1 MDGVIAAPNYMST
14 NRHQRVLAILA
25 AASLSLAVL
34 TAPSLAHAQG
44 VDVAATQTWDVLE
57 IADGSV
63 YKGVIVEQTPGKTYK
78 LAMLDGS
85 VRVFTADQIV
95 KISKEANPNWT
106 ATTAAAPQGGPAWT
120 GGSQQQRRGG
130 GMPKAFAQSGMRF
143 GVDPIVVFP
152 TGDWGDKD
160 QGSFVET
167 SFAPSLRFG
176 YEAVMGNFGIGGGLH
191 TRFVPWILIGDA
203 ADADVSTWLLEA
215 HAYGRASLHIGKV
228 APYAGMSMGVTTAQ
242 IAGPG
247 SDDDVSETGFG
258 LGIDFGL
265 DAFVSNS
272 IALGLGGTLNAVAPE
287 FSDVVAPSYF
297 GLRLGMTVS
306 F

>member
-1 MDGVIAAPNYMST
+1 M
-14 NRHQRVLAILA
+14 
-25 AASLSLAVL
+25 
-34 TAPSLAHAQG
+34 PSVAHAQS

-57 IADGSV
+57 IADGSI
-63 YKGVIVEQTPGKTYK
+63 YKGVIVEQTPGATYK

-85 VRVFTADQIV
+85 VRVFAADQIV
-95 KISKEANPNWT
+95 KISKEANPKWT
-106 ATTAAAPQGGPAWT
+106 APTAAASST
-120 GGSQQQRRGG
+120 GSPQQQRTGG

-143 GVDPIVVFP
+143 GLDAIVVFP

-160 QGSFVET
+160 EGGIVET

-176 YEAVMGNFGIGGGLH
+176 YEAIMGNFGIGGGLH

-203 ADADVSTWLLEA
+203 ADADISTWLLEA

-242 IAGPG
+242 FSGPG
-247 SDDDVSETGFG
+247 SDDDLSETGFG

-272 IALGLGGTLNAVAPE
+272 IALGIGGTLNAVAPE
-287 FSDVVAPSYF
+287 FGDVVAPSYF
-297 GLRLGMTVS
+297 GLRLGMTAS

>member
-1 MDGVIAAPNYMST
+1 MST
-14 NRHQRVLAILA
+14 NAKHHFLSYLA
-25 AASLSLAVL
+25 AACLSLGVL
-34 TAPSLAHAQG
+34 AAPSVAHAQS

-57 IADGSV
+57 IADGSI
-63 YKGVIVEQTPGKTYK
+63 YKGVIVEQTPGATYK

-85 VRVFTADQIV
+85 VRVFAADQIV
-95 KISKEANPNWT
+95 KISKEPNPNWT
-106 ATTAAAPQGGPAWT
+106 APTAAAPQGGPAWT
-120 GGSQQQRRGG
+120 GGAQQQRTGG

-143 GVDPIVVFP
+143 GLDAIVVFP

-160 QGSFVET
+160 EGGIVET

-203 ADADVSTWLLEA
+203 ADADISTWLLEA

-242 IAGPG
+242 FSGPG
-247 SDDDVSETGFG
+247 SDDDLSETGFG

-272 IALGLGGTLNAVAPE
+272 IALGIGGTLNAVAPE
-287 FSDVVAPSYF
+287 FGDVVAPSYF
-297 GLRLGMTVS
+297 GLRLGMTTT

>member
-1 MDGVIAAPNYMST
+1 MST
-14 NRHQRVLAILA
+14 NAKHHLLSYLTA
-25 AASLSLAVL
+25 ACASLGLLAMP
-34 TAPSLAHAQG
+34 TLAQAQA
-44 VDVAATQTWDVLE
+44 VDVAATQSWDVLE
-57 IADGSV
+57 IADGSI

-95 KISKEANPNWT
+95 KISKEANPHWSAPT
-106 ATTAAAPQGGPAWT
+106 PAAPQGGPAWT
-120 GGSQQQRRGG
+120 GAPQQQRTGG

-143 GVDPIVVFP
+143 GLDAIVVFP

-160 QGSFVET
+160 NGGIVET

-176 YEAVMGNFGIGGGLH
+176 YEAIMGNFGIGGGLH

-203 ADADVSTWLLEA
+203 ADADVATWLLEA

-242 IAGPG
+242 FSGPG
-247 SDDDVSETGFG
+247 SDDDLSETGFG

-272 IALGLGGTLNAVAPE
+272 IALGIGGTLNAVAPE
-287 FSDVVAPSYF
+287 FADAVAPSYF
-297 GLRLGMTVS
+297 GLRLGMTTT